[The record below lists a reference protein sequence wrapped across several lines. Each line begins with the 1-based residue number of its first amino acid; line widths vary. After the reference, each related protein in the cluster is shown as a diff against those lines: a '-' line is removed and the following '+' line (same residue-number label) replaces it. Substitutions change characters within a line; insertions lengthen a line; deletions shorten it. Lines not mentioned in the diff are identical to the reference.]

1 MCHLFRIRWLLL
13 IVGAVMFTGCG
24 YNSSQNPTTGGK
36 LQLSSSNDPVTMTV
50 NAPSYRARDT
60 IIVTLSNQGSE
71 AISFADHH
79 TNCTV
84 LLLQQQVDGNWKNI
98 ENCYLGRRSIWFT
111 LDAGQRLVVKL
122 APPKGNWLPGLY
134 HVTLNY
140 RPGQASSSFSTLS
153 SVDFQVKTS

>member
-1 MCHLFRIRWLLL
+1 MCHLLRICWLFL
-13 IVGAVMFTGCG
+13 IVGAVMFIGCG
-24 YNSSQNPTTGGK
+24 HNTSQNTTPGNMP
-36 LQLSSSNDPVTMTV
+36 QLSSSNGPVTMTV
-50 NAPSYRARDT
+50 NAPSYRASDT

-84 LLLQQQVDGNWKNI
+84 LLLQQRIDGNWKNI

-111 LDAGQRLVVKL
+111 LNAGQHLVVKL
-122 APPKGNWLPGLY
+122 APPEGDWLPGLY

-140 RPGQASSSFSTLS
+140 RTGQASSSFSTLS
-153 SVDFQVKTS
+153 SINFQVKTS